1 MTVLTILYSF
11 LHFIF
16 SILSTFLLLISY
28 FPASF
33 TYGTQLTFTYS
44 KSTIET
50 PEHLLKVNNKDTRT
64 SLMLF
69 WCLQFWRDFTHCSG
83 VSIVALCK
91 SCPNAEFYWFIFSH
105 IWTQYGDLRSKS
117 PYSVQIRENT
127 DQKNSVFRH
136 FSRSVDIASWIKW
149 LVAEVKNIPTWM
161 SRCNGYIAVRIL
173 QAAMDTNWY
182 VTH

>member
-1 MTVLTILYSF
+1 MSTLLGSNFNSSQKSKLNLWHLPLVDYKRKVFIKAVFIMTVLTILYSF

-105 IWTQYGDLRSKS
+105 IWTEYGDFRSKS

-127 DQKNSVFRH
+127 DRKTPYLDTFH
-136 FSRSVDIASWIKW
+136 
-149 LVAEVKNIPTWM
+149 
-161 SRCNGYIAVRIL
+161 AVSTL
-173 QAAMDTNWY
+173 LAG
-182 VTH
+182 